1 MSPICQILIVDDDV
15 DLLDLFGIALKRLQ
29 CQIIKA
35 AGGKQALE
43 TLRNTTPNLILLD
56 VAMPAVT
63 GLDVLREVRSNPR
76 FAQTKVVLLTAV
88 PIMVDPTSASLVS
101 RILIK
106 PITPSALEANV
117 REVMGE

>member
-43 TLRNTTPNLILLD
+43 TLKNTTPNLILLD

>member
-1 MSPICQILIVDDDV
+1 VSPICQILIVDDDV

-43 TLRNTTPNLILLD
+43 TLKNTTPNLILLD

>member
-43 TLRNTTPNLILLD
+43 TLKNTTPNLILLD
-56 VAMPAVT
+56 VAMPAIT